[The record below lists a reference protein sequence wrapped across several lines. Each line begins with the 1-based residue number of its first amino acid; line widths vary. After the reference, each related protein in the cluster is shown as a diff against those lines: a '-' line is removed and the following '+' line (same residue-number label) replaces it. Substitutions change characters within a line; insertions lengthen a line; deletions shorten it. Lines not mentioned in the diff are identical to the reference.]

1 MPLEPSFLRPSP
13 KDANYLAWLA
23 TITVGVTLGN
33 ILSKVIMAKAAQFQ
47 AEMAMH
53 EAAQMM
59 NQAVKESNETAAA
72 QARCMAEMNAQQ
84 RAQQEA
90 QRRMDPT
97 GQKLAKACEEWRA
110 ANANLHSYTTG
121 LEMQRHCG
129 RYDRYVLNGTLGSDE
144 WR

>member
-1 MPLEPSFLRPSP
+1 MSLEPSFLRKPR

-33 ILSKVIMAKAAQFQ
+33 ILSTVIMAKAAQYQ
-47 AEMAMH
+47 VEMAMR

-59 NQAVKESNETAAA
+59 NQAVKDSNEAAAA
-72 QARCMAEMNAQQ
+72 QARRMTEMNAQQ

-97 GQKLAKACEEWRA
+97 GQKLAKACEEWRDA
-110 ANANLHSYTTG
+110 DANLHSYTTG
-121 LEMQRHCG
+121 QEMQRHCG
-129 RYDRYVLNGTLGSDE
+129 RYDLYVRNGIFGSDGV
-144 WR
+144 R